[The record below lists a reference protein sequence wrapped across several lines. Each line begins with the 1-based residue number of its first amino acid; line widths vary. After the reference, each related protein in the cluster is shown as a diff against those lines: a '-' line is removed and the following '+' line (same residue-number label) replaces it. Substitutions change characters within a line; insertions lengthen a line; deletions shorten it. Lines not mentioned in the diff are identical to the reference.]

1 MKDVF
6 NENPLLKM
14 QLAMCWRHSRP
25 PAPAIEASNV
35 CKRNR
40 QRILAKNLE
49 QKRLLIFNT
58 PRYVPEF
65 MSLP

>member
-25 PAPAIEASNV
+25 PAPAIEV

-40 QRILAKNLE
+40 QHPPDSCQKSRAKA
-49 QKRLLIFNT
+49 LIDF
-58 PRYVPEF
+58 
-65 MSLP
+65 